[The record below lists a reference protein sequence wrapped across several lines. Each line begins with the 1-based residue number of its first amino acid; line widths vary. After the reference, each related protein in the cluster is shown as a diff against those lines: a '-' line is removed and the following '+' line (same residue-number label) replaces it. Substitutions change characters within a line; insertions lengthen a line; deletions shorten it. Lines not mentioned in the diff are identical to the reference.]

1 MSELNS
7 PTEGGKISM
16 EQSSQSIAEAQEV
29 SVPKI
34 QSYDEIQLTAEES
47 KSLFE
52 DQSDVSTAEVVKNES
67 QPEQTPTE
75 EQPVKDAESTE
86 EASTDSE
93 ESSSQVYKIGDEE
106 YSPDQILEGL
116 EALKNRE
123 SWQKSNTEKSQS
135 LANERKTI
143 DRVNE
148 IIKDKDTL
156 TELKETLGEDH
167 PVLKALSEVPLEENK
182 TDEPINEE
190 SIDRIAEL
198 ENKLIEIESEREVTR
213 EVTELQNKHPELK
226 DDNEA
231 MDEIFQTA
239 VEKGLNLNDAY
250 VFSKATMS
258 EDSALKKAMSK
269 VQEIEKA
276 KKQPEVTEPKT
287 NRDEPEPIAKSYD
300 ELEQMLLNDKFYNLV
315 E

>member
-1 MSELNS
+1 MSQLDS

-86 EASTDSE
+86 QASTDSE

-123 SWQKSNTEKSQS
+123 AWQKSNTEKSQS

-148 IIKDKDTL
+148 LIQDKDTL
-156 TELKETLGEDH
+156 TELKEALGEDH

-213 EVTELQNKHPELK
+213 EVTELQNKYPELK
-226 DDNEA
+226 NDNEA

-239 VEKGLNLNDAY
+239 VEKGLNLSDAY

-269 VQEIEKA
+269 VQEIETA

-300 ELEQMLLNDKFYNLV
+300 ELENLLLNDKFYNLV